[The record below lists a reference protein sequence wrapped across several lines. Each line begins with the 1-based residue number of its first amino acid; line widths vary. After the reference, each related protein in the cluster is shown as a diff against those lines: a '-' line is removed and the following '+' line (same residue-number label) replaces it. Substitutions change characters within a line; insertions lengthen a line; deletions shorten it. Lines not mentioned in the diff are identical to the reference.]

1 MEKTFTL
8 NDLQYYFQE
17 IKQVENGAHSKSQEK
32 QGPGNFVV
40 QNILRY
46 SSALNI
52 LKSTKVGTI
61 YQLSN

>member
-17 IKQVENGAHSKSQEK
+17 IKQVENGAHSKSHQK
-32 QGPGNFVV
+32 QGPGNLVV

-46 SSALNI
+46 SSALNV
-52 LKSTKVGTI
+52 LKSKKVGTF
-61 YQLSN
+61 YQLAN